1 MCGKF
6 AIPECVCARRNYS
19 IFITFFFLF
28 WNYGVILKN
37 PGNAAMARWW
47 ENNNNFQEL
56 LLWPLCL
63 LHKKTDIIKINAI
76 LVNPIFFLCIQTQT
90 HTHPFPH
97 LHNTSVLILWS
108 LDFSVTRISHQ
119 WRMQFRLISIAQFNR
134 FYLSR
139 IPFWAKLQFMT
150 ISVAPSQ
157 HDFPVLFS

>member
-1 MCGKF
+1 MGLYWKTLVMLCQLG
-6 AIPECVCARRNYS
+6 
-19 IFITFFFLF
+19 
-28 WNYGVILKN
+28 
-37 PGNAAMARWW
+37 RWW

-63 LHKKTDIIKINAI
+63 VHKKTDIIKINAI
-76 LVNPIFFLCIQTQT
+76 LVNPIFFLCIQT
-90 HTHPFPH
+90 HTHPL

-150 ISVAPSQ
+150 ISVAASQ
-157 HDFPVLFS
+157 HDFPSFYFFL